1 MIAQIVEPA
10 LLMSS
15 IEGAINIIVEMS
27 ASKLIGNPPVSY
39 DEKREEDTSC
49 LYLFDRD
56 AYLPIRLIRR
66 V

>member
-1 MIAQIVEPA
+1 
-10 LLMSS
+10 MSS